1 MRHWINKASMT
12 QHETLRRYGLF
23 TSRAPRYTS
32 YPTAPHFNNET
43 GPETMA
49 GWLEQVPEQSK
60 VSLYIHIPFCRRLCW
75 FCACRTQGTQTDA
88 PLRGY
93 LDMLKAELAMV
104 ANSLPAGV
112 QLSRLHWGGGT
123 PTILPPAMIT
133 ELAEA
138 IDRHFPLS
146 SGSEFSV
153 EVDPTM
159 VDAEKVA
166 ALGAAGLTRVSLG
179 IQDFDPQVQ
188 SAIGRIQSFE
198 DTKWAAEAL
207 RDAGAKNL
215 NLDILYGLPF
225 QTADSLTDTVNKT
238 LELSPD
244 RLALYGYAHVPWAA
258 KRQVLIPEDHL
269 PDGPTRY
276 ALFHM
281 ASQLFGAAGY
291 DAVGIDHFARAG
303 DGLLNASL
311 NGTLRRNFQ
320 GYTDDQA
327 DVLIGIGASSISR
340 FPAGYAQNAPGTGEY
355 ATAIASGKL
364 ATKRGHTMTQDDVLR
379 AQIIEDLMCRFAI
392 DFGNVAKRTGAAQA
406 DVKAIATDLQRKYA
420 DVCSISADGL
430 TLSEPA
436 LSRLMAMDVDGYM
449 TNSNRH
455 SLAI

>member
-1 MRHWINKASMT
+1 
-12 QHETLRRYGLF
+12 
-23 TSRAPRYTS
+23 
-32 YPTAPHFNNET
+32 
-43 GPETMA
+43 MA
-49 GWLEQVPEQSK
+49 GWLEQVPEGGK

-93 LDMLKAELAMV
+93 LDMIKAELAMV
-104 ANSLPAGV
+104 ANSLPVGV
-112 QLSRLHWGGGT
+112 KLSRLHWGGGT

-133 ELAEA
+133 ELAEE
-138 IDRHFPLS
+138 IDRYFPLS
-146 SGSEFSV
+146 DGSEFSV

-159 VDAEKVA
+159 VDADKIA
-166 ALGAAGLTRVSLG
+166 ALSAAGLTRVSLG
-179 IQDFDPQVQ
+179 VQDFDPKVQ

-207 RDAGAKNL
+207 QDAGAKNL

-225 QTADSLTDTVNKT
+225 QTADSLTDTVAKT
-238 LELSPD
+238 LDLSPD

-303 DGLLNASL
+303 DSLLNASL

-320 GYTDDQA
+320 GYTDDQSE
-327 DVLIGIGASSISR
+327 VLIGIGASSISR
-340 FPAGYAQNAPGTGEY
+340 FPNGYAQNAPGTGEY

-364 ATKRGHTMTQDDVLR
+364 ATKRGHIMSTDDCLR
-379 AQIIEDLMCRFAI
+379 AQLIEDLMCRFAI
-392 DFGNVAKRTGAAQA
+392 DFAEVAQA
-406 DVKAIATDLQRKYA
+406 SGATRAEVESIAADLHRRYA
-420 DVCSISADGL
+420 DVSTMGTDAL
-430 TLSEPA
+430 TLTEPA
-436 LSRLMAMDVDGYM
+436 LSRLMAMDLDTYQ
-449 TNSNRH
+449 TSSNRH

>member
-1 MRHWINKASMT
+1 MT

-32 YPTAPHFNNET
+32 YPTAPHFNKEI

-49 GWLEQVPEQSK
+49 DWLEQVDENAK
-60 VSLYIHIPFCRRLCW
+60 VSLYVHIPFCRRLCW

-93 LDMLKAELAMV
+93 LDMLKAELAMI
-104 ANSLPAGV
+104 ANSLPTGV
-112 QLSRLHWGGGT
+112 KLGRLHWGGGT
-123 PTILPPAMIT
+123 PTILPPAMIR
-133 ELAEA
+133 ELAAE
-138 IDRHFPLS
+138 IDRYFPLS
-146 SGSEFSV
+146 EGSEFSV
-153 EVDPTM
+153 EIDPTLI
-159 VDAEKVA
+159 DADKIA
-166 ALGAAGLTRVSLG
+166 ALSEAGLTRASLG
-179 IQDFDPQVQ
+179 IQDFDPHVQ
-188 SAIGRIQSFE
+188 SAIGRIQSFDE
-198 DTKWAAEAL
+198 TKWAAQAL
-207 RDAGAKNL
+207 REAGAKNL

-225 QTADSLTDTVNKT
+225 QTADSLTDTVAKT
-238 LELSPD
+238 LDLSPD

-320 GYTDDQA
+320 GYTDDQSE
-327 DVLIGIGASSISR
+327 VLIGVGASSISR
-340 FPAGYAQNAPGTGEY
+340 FPNGYAQNAPGTGEY

-364 ATKRGHTMTQDDVLR
+364 ATTRGHAMSADDTLR
-379 AQIIEDLMCRFAI
+379 AQLIEDLMCRFAI
-392 DFGNVAKRTGAAQA
+392 DFKDVAQTTGAEIDEVVNFA
-406 DVKAIATDLQRKYA
+406 KDLHKSYA
-420 DVCSISADGL
+420 DVSTITAQSL
-430 TLSEPA
+430 SLSEPA
-436 LSRLMAMDVDGYM
+436 LSRLMAMDLDAYQ
-449 TNSNRH
+449 TASNRH

>member
-1 MRHWINKASMT
+1 MT
-12 QHETLRRYGLF
+12 QHDTLRRYGLF
-23 TSRAPRYTS
+23 SSRAPRYTS
-32 YPTAPHFNNET
+32 YPTAPHFNKNV
-43 GPETMA
+43 GAETMA
-49 GWLEQVPEQSK
+49 NWLEQVPERAK

-104 ANSLPAGV
+104 ANSLPANV

-133 ELAEA
+133 ELAEE
-138 IDRHFPLS
+138 IDHHFPLS
-146 SGSEFSV
+146 TGSEFSV

-159 VDAEKVA
+159 VDPGKVK

-179 IQDFDPQVQ
+179 VQDFDPKVQ
-188 SAIGRIQSFE
+188 TAIGRIQSFDE
-198 DTKWAAEAL
+198 TKWAADAL
-207 RDAGAKNL
+207 RDVGAQNL

-225 QTADSLTDTVNKT
+225 QTATSLTDTVAKT

-258 KRQVLIPEDHL
+258 KRQVLIPEAEL
-269 PDGPTRY
+269 PDGPMRY
-276 ALFHM
+276 ALFHL
-281 ASQLFGAAGY
+281 ASQLFGSFGY
-291 DAVGIDHFARAG
+291 DAIGIDHFARAG

-327 DVLIGIGASSISR
+327 EVLIGIGASSISR
-340 FPAGYAQNAPGTGEY
+340 FPQGYAQNAPGTGEY
-355 ATAIASGKL
+355 ATAISSGKL
-364 ATKRGHTMTQDDVLR
+364 ATSKGHILSDDDRLR
-379 AQIIEDLMCRFAI
+379 AKLIEDLMCRFAV
-392 DFGNVAKRTGAAQA
+392 DASTVAETTGTKSAEVNAILA
-406 DVKAIATDLQRKYA
+406 DLHSRYKDVTTMTTDTFT
-420 DVCSISADGL
+420 L
-430 TLSEPA
+430 TEPA
-436 LSRLMAMDVDGYM
+436 LSRLLAMDLDAYQAE
-449 TNSNRH
+449 TNRH

>member
-1 MRHWINKASMT
+1 MT
-12 QHETLRRYGLF
+12 QHETLRRHGLF

-32 YPTAPHFNNET
+32 YPTAPHFNKEI
-43 GPETMA
+43 GPNAMA
-49 GWLEQVPEQSK
+49 GWLEQVPEGSK

-104 ANSLPAGV
+104 ANSLPADI

-133 ELAEA
+133 ELAEEV
-138 IDRHFPLS
+138 DRYFPLS
-146 SGSEFSV
+146 NGSEFSV
-153 EVDPTM
+153 EIDPTL
-159 VDAEKVA
+159 VDADKIT
-166 ALGAAGLTRVSLG
+166 ALGDAGLNRVSLG
-179 IQDFDPQVQ
+179 IQDFDARVQ
-188 SAIGRIQSFE
+188 SAIGRIQGYE
-198 DTKWAAEAL
+198 ETKWVAEAL
-207 RDAGAKNL
+207 RDAGATNL

-225 QTADSLTDTVNKT
+225 QTADSLTDTVAKT

-258 KRQVLIPEDHL
+258 KRQVLIPENEL

-303 DGLLNASL
+303 DGLLRSSM

-340 FPAGYAQNAPGTGEY
+340 FPGGYAQNAPGTGEY
-355 ATAIASGKL
+355 ATAISSGKL
-364 ATKRGHTMTQDDVLR
+364 ATTRGHTMTEDDTLR
-379 AQIIEDLMCRFAI
+379 AQLIEDLMCRFAI
-392 DFGNVAKRTGAAQA
+392 EFSAVAEKTGTPR
-406 DVKAIATDLQRKYA
+406 AT
-420 DVCSISADGL
+420 VEGISADLHQRYPDVSTMGHDAL

-436 LSRLMAMDVDGYM
+436 LSRLMAMDLDTYQ
-449 TNSNRH
+449 TASNRH

>member
-1 MRHWINKASMT
+1 MT
-12 QHETLRRYGLF
+12 QHETLRRHGLF

-32 YPTAPHFNNET
+32 YPTAPHFNKEI
-43 GPETMA
+43 GPDTMA
-49 GWLEQVPEQSK
+49 GWLEQVPEGGK

-93 LDMLKAELAMV
+93 LDMIKAELAMV
-104 ANSLPAGV
+104 ANSLPVGV
-112 QLSRLHWGGGT
+112 KLSRLHWGGGT

-133 ELAEA
+133 ELAEE
-138 IDRHFPLS
+138 IDRYFPLS
-146 SGSEFSV
+146 DGSEFSV

-159 VDAEKVA
+159 VDADKIA
-166 ALGAAGLTRVSLG
+166 ALSAAGLTRVSLG
-179 IQDFDPQVQ
+179 VQDFDPKVQ

-207 RDAGAKNL
+207 QDAGAKNL

-225 QTADSLTDTVNKT
+225 QTADSLTDTVAKT
-238 LELSPD
+238 LDLSPD

-303 DGLLNASL
+303 DSLLNASL

-320 GYTDDQA
+320 GYTDDQSE
-327 DVLIGIGASSISR
+327 VLIGIGASSISR
-340 FPAGYAQNAPGTGEY
+340 FPNGYAQNAPGTGEY

-364 ATKRGHTMTQDDVLR
+364 ATKRGHIMSTDDCLR
-379 AQIIEDLMCRFAI
+379 AQLIEDLMCRFAI
-392 DFGNVAKRTGAAQA
+392 DFSDVAQA
-406 DVKAIATDLQRKYA
+406 SGATRAEVESIAADLHRRYTDVSTMGA
-420 DVCSISADGL
+420 DTL
-430 TLSEPA
+430 TLTEPA
-436 LSRLMAMDVDGYM
+436 LSRLMAMDLDTYQ
-449 TNSNRH
+449 TSSNRH

>member
-1 MRHWINKASMT
+1 MT

-32 YPTAPHFNNET
+32 YPTATHFNSEV

-49 GWLEQVPEQSK
+49 GWLEQVPEATK
-60 VSLYIHIPFCRRLCW
+60 ISLYIHIPFCRRLCW

-88 PLRGY
+88 PLRDY

-104 ANSLPAGV
+104 ANSLPTGI
-112 QLSRLHWGGGT
+112 QLGRLHWGGGT
-123 PTILPPAMIT
+123 PTILPPEMIT
-133 ELAEA
+133 ELAEE

-146 SGSEFSV
+146 AGSEFSV
-153 EVDPTM
+153 EADPTLI
-159 VDAEKVA
+159 DAEKIA

-179 IQDFDPQVQ
+179 IQDFDPHVQ
-188 SAIGRIQSFE
+188 SAIGRVQSYE
-198 DTKWAAEAL
+198 DTKWAVEAL
-207 RDAGAKNL
+207 RDAGVKNL

-225 QTADSLTDTVNKT
+225 QTANSLTDTISKT
-238 LELSPD
+238 LDLSPD

-340 FPAGYAQNAPGTGEY
+340 FPGGYAQNAPSTGEY

-364 ATKRGHTMTQDDVLR
+364 ATKRGHVMTTDDILR
-379 AQIIEDLMCRFAI
+379 AQLIEDLMCRCAI
-392 DFGNVAKRTGAAQA
+392 EFSTVAQRVGVPQSEIEDIAAHLHRQ
-406 DVKAIATDLQRKYA
+406 YA
-420 DVCSISADGL
+420 DVCTLSPDAL

-436 LSRLMAMDVDGYM
+436 LSRLMAMDIDTYQ
-449 TNSNRH
+449 TPSNRH

>member
-1 MRHWINKASMT
+1 MT

-32 YPTAPHFNNET
+32 YPTAPHFNNEI
-43 GPETMA
+43 GAAAMA
-49 GWLEQVPEQSK
+49 GWLEQVPESAK
-60 VSLYIHIPFCRRLCW
+60 ISLYVHIPFCRRLCW

-104 ANSLPAGV
+104 ANSLPTGV

-138 IDRHFPLS
+138 IDKHFPLS
-146 SGSEFSV
+146 TGSEFSV
-153 EVDPTM
+153 EVDPTL
-159 VDAEKVA
+159 VDADKIA
-166 ALGAAGLTRVSLG
+166 ALGNAGLTRVSLG
-179 IQDFDPQVQ
+179 IQDFDPHVQ
-188 SAIGRIQSFE
+188 SAIGRTQSYE
-198 DTKWAAEAL
+198 DTQWAAAAL
-207 RDAGAKNL
+207 RDAGARNL

-225 QTADSLTDTVNKT
+225 QTADSLSDTVSKT

-320 GYTDDQA
+320 GYTDDQSE
-327 DVLIGIGASSISR
+327 VLIGIGASSISR
-340 FPAGYAQNAPGTGEY
+340 FPSGYAQNAPGTGEY
-355 ATAIASGKL
+355 ATAIASGQL
-364 ATKRGHTMTQDDVLR
+364 ATKRGHTMTADDKLR
-379 AQIIEDLMCRFAI
+379 AQLIEDLMCRFAI
-392 DFGNVAKRTGAAQA
+392 NFSQVAHSTGAPLA
-406 DVKAIATDLQRKYA
+406 KIESIAAELHRKYS
-420 DVCSISADGL
+420 DVSTLCSDAL

-436 LSRLMAMDVDGYM
+436 LSRLMAMDLDTYQ
-449 TNSNRH
+449 TPSNRH